1 MALPWYT
8 VNGINEI
15 DSPALLIYKDR
26 VQHNIDQAIKLVAD
40 PLKLRPHVKTHKS
53 PQATMMMMQA
63 GITKFK
69 CATVAEAE
77 MLAQCGAADVLVA
90 YQPTG
95 PKIGRLLALIQQYPA
110 TRFSCLVDSMNVVR
124 AIAKE
129 TENPNLNVNVFLDV
143 NIGMNRTG
151 VTLQN
156 TPELFAC
163 CRELRGINV
172 LGIHGYDGH
181 INDSDVLIR
190 KQRADDAYNKLI
202 SVRDALQAMGMVQS
216 VLIISGSPTFGI
228 HAQRKDVECS
238 PGTFVYWDKSYHDM
252 FPDLEFLPAAVVV
265 SRVVSVINKTT
276 ICLDLGHK
284 SIASENPLNRR
295 VYFLNAEDLIPVS
308 HSEEHLVMET
318 STPHHYNVGDVLYG
332 IPYHV
337 CPTCAL
343 YDTAYVIKDGQVK
356 EEWKMIARNR
366 KILI

>member
-1 MALPWYT
+1 MAAPWYT

-15 DSPALLIYKDR
+15 DSPALLIYKGR
-26 VQHNIDQAIKLVAD
+26 VQHNIDLAIKLVGD

-53 PQATMMMMQA
+53 PQATMMMIQA

-69 CATVAEAE
+69 CATIAEAE
-77 MLAQCGAADVLVA
+77 MLAQCGAADVLLA

-110 TRFSCLVDSMNVVR
+110 TSFSCLVDSMDAVR
-124 AIAKE
+124 VIAKE
-129 TENPNLNVNVFLDV
+129 TAHVDLTVNIFVDV

-151 VTLQN
+151 VTLQDA
-156 TPELFAC
+156 PALFSC

-181 INDSDVLIR
+181 INDSDELIR
-190 KQRADDAYNKLI
+190 KQRADDAYNKLAV
-202 SVRDALQAMGMVQS
+202 VRDVLQATRMVQP

-228 HAQRKDVECS
+228 HAKRKDVECS
-238 PGTFVYWDKSYHDM
+238 PGTFVYWDKSYQDM
-252 FPDLEFLPAAVVV
+252 FPDLEFLPAALVI
-265 SRVVSVINKTT
+265 SRVVSVVNKTT

-284 SIASENPLNRR
+284 SIASENLLNRR
-295 VYFLNAEDLIPVS
+295 VYFLNAGDLVPVS

-318 STPHHYNVGDVLYG
+318 VTPHHYHVGDIFYG
-332 IPYHV
+332 MPYHV

-343 YDTAYVIKDGQVK
+343 YDTAYVIENGQVK